1 MFKRNIISNLEKW
14 AESTNRKPLVLRG
27 ARQVGKTTAVR
38 QFSAQYDTFL
48 SLNLDKEEHRRLFDS
63 GYSFSDLLMAIYLE
77 NGKTRDNSKTL
88 LFIDEVQNSPHA
100 VAMLRYFY
108 EEAPQIHVIAAGSLL
123 ESLIDKNISFPVGRV
138 EYLAMRP
145 CAFNEFLDAMAEPQL
160 ATFIVNG
167 EIPGILH
174 EKILDLFNK
183 YTLIGGMP
191 EVVANFA
198 TNKDLV
204 ALSTVYETLLTGYR
218 DDTEKYARNSA
229 QTQVLRHILKTGFA
243 FNCERIKY
251 ERFGSSD
258 YRSREMGE
266 AFRMLEKTMLLELVW
281 PITGFTPPIIADYK
295 KSPRLLWLDIGLVN
309 YAAGVQKEVFG
320 ASDISNIWRGK
331 VAEHIV
337 GQEIIAG
344 ETSVIKTRNFWVREA
359 KNSNAEVDF
368 VIQLSNNIIPVE
380 VKSGDNS
387 RLKSLHFFMDKAPH
401 DVAIRVWSQ
410 PLRIDNLK
418 TETGKKFRLISI
430 PFYLAGKIAK
440 VIESQNK
447 L

>member
-14 AESTNRKPLVLRG
+14 AESTNCKPLVLRG

-38 QFSAQYDTFL
+38 QFSERYDTFL

-108 EEAPQIHVIAAGSLL
+108 EEVPQIHLIAAGSLL

-138 EYLAMRP
+138 EYLALRP
-145 CAFNEFLDAMAEPQL
+145 CAFNEFLDAMAETQL
-160 ATFIVNG
+160 AAYIENG
-167 EIPGILH
+167 EVPEILH
-174 EKILDLFNK
+174 EKMLGLFNK
-183 YTLIGGMP
+183 YALIGGMP

-198 TNKDLV
+198 TSKDMV

-218 DDTEKYARNSA
+218 DDTEKYARNNA
-229 QTQVLRHILKTGFA
+229 QTQVLRHILITGFA
-243 FNCERIKY
+243 YNCERIKY

-281 PITGFTPPIIADYK
+281 PITGFTPPPIADYK
-295 KSPRLLWLDIGLVN
+295 KSPRLIWLDIGLVN

-337 GQEIIAG
+337 GQEMIAR
-344 ETSVIKTRNFWVREA
+344 ETSVIKTRNFWLREA

-368 VIQLSNNIIPVE
+368 VIQLDNSIIPVE
-380 VKSGDNS
+380 VKSGDSS
-387 RLKSLHFFMDKAPH
+387 RLKSLHFFMEKAPH
-401 DVAIRVWSQ
+401 DIAIRVWSQ
-410 PLRIDNLK
+410 PLKIDNLK
-418 TETGKKFRLISI
+418 TKTGKKFRLISI

-440 VIESQNK
+440 VIESQNMF
-447 L
+447 